1 MLVDHLSK
9 KNAADPFGPRGAGRP
24 RNGGGS
30 DDRAEVGP
38 QQLAHVERQVGS
50 GRPRGQCAQLAR
62 LLRKLDYS
70 LHVNAKKIE
79 ASSNHPDR
87 EQQFDYIAVQRA
99 IFTAAGL
106 PILSVDTKKKEL
118 VGNFKNAGQVWARE
132 PTAVNVH
139 DYPHDALGRAVPY
152 GVYDVTRNRGF
163 VCIGTSGD
171 TPAFAVDTISAWWR
185 TEGEAGFPGADHLL
199 LLADAGGSN
208 SCQTR
213 AWKERLQVQ
222 ICDRFGLTVT
232 VCHYPTGCSKWNP
245 IEHRLF
251 SQISCNW
258 AGVPLRT
265 WDTVIAFIRG
275 TQTGDWFGRAGDLQ
289 PLRLSD
295 GPKGFGRRD
304 GRTPRRAPS
313 NLPDMELH
321 DPTSNSHSNVTGT
334 PGTYSLTRP
343 KRQAIECRR
352 LRQDDQGRSGHSC
365 R

>member
-1 MLVDHLSK
+1 MTTQKWVRSSLRTLSAK
-9 KNAADPFGPRGAGRP
+9 LEAAGHAVSVPT
-24 RNGGGS
+24 
-30 DDRAEVGP
+30 V
-38 QQLAHVERQVGS
+38 
-50 GRPRGQCAQLAR
+50 AR

-70 LHVNAKKIE
+70 LHVNAKKTE

-87 EQQFDYIAVQRA
+87 EQQFEYIAVQRA

-106 PILSVDTKKKEL
+106 PILSIDTKKKEL
-118 VGNFKNAGQVWARE
+118 VGNFRNAGQAWALE

-163 VCIGTSGD
+163 VGVGTSGD
-171 TPAFAVDTISAWWR
+171 TPAFAVDTISAWWQ
-185 TEGEAGFPGADHLL
+185 TNGQPVVPGAEHLL

-208 SCQTR
+208 GCQIR

-265 WDTVIAFIRG
+265 WDTVLALIRG
-275 TQTGDWFGRAGDLQ
+275 TQTATGLVVQAILNPNDYPTGQ
-289 PLRLSD
+289 KVSD
-295 GPKGFGRRD
+295 AEMAALHIEHHPICPTWNYTIRP
-304 GRTPRRAPS
+304 RTPAF
-313 NLPDMELH
+313 
-321 DPTSNSHSNVTGT
+321 T
-334 PGTYSLTRP
+334 
-343 KRQAIECRR
+343 AI
-352 LRQDDQGRSGHSC
+352 
-365 R
+365 